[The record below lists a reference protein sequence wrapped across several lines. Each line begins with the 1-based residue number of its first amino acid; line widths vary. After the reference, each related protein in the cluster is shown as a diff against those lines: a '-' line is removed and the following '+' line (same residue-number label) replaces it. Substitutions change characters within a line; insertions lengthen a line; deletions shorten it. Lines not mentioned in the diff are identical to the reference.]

1 MKKLKKCTINF
12 LRNKDYM
19 GMNTSVYGLSD
30 LSEEFEKML
39 SVKLACDK
47 AGVTYPNELKN
58 FFKYPSENETFLKE
72 QCRKVN
78 ISNAVT
84 ESGKDSLDAWEVDL
98 SKLPKTVK
106 FIRFENSY

>member
-1 MKKLKKCTINF
+1 
-12 LRNKDYM
+12 M

-58 FFKYPSENETFLKE
+58 FFKYPNESETFLRE
-72 QCRKVN
+72 QYQQVD
-78 ISNAVT
+78 ISKAVV
-84 ESGKDSLDAWEVDL
+84 ERGKDMVDAWEVDL